1 MQNIQ
6 AFQNQLLKLGE
17 HVYIHPNA
25 TIIGEVKIGQDS
37 SVWPGVVVRGDM
49 NHIHIGHG
57 TNVRDLSMLHVSHK
71 SSWDPAWGGQLKKCE
86 R

>member
-6 AFQNQLLKLGE
+6 AFQNQLPKLGE

-25 TIIGEVKIGQDS
+25 TIIGEVEIGQDS
-37 SVWPGVVVRGDM
+37 SVWPGVVVRGDV

-57 TNVRDLSMLHVSHK
+57 TNVQDLSVLHVSHK
-71 SSWDPAWGGQLKKCE
+71 SS
-86 R
+86 